1 MSESFAEIDYERTNM
16 RSHKTRFICA
26 LLSLALALAIS
37 EKASAQQFERPPMLP
52 AIVLAPATL
61 LSGNGFHVD
70 PQVQTDGLL
79 AHYSIQSDVG
89 TFPANSTEMLQIRVA
104 EIPAIVE
111 LTNTS
116 KTGIFA
122 KSIATNAVRPV
133 QAAGQMVMHPVD
145 TVKGLPE
152 GVGRFFG
159 RLGLGAQKI
168 QEAATEPQ
176 GAPAGEKAGQ
186 VAVTTGRAT
195 RDVFGYEQERRE
207 LAKNLHVD
215 PYTTN
220 PVLSKQLDD
229 FALVAFRA
237 HVGVTTT
244 MAVFIPGSI
253 AITATRIVSQ
263 WVWDTPKADL
273 IVRNENS
280 LEAMGVRA
288 TQIRVFANN
297 PQFPLSVQTA
307 FVANLSRLKGV
318 PGQAEA
324 VGLASTAQSEEQA
337 RFLTDAVGML
347 VRYNDTQVPL
357 ARLLVRKAIVGQ
369 DRNGT
374 IVAEAPVDY
383 VSWTPDVSY
392 FAHRADFQGHQ
403 RKLWV
408 TGQLSPLAKRNF
420 VSLGWI
426 VNEHVDPIP
435 DALNDSHQ

>member
-1 MSESFAEIDYERTNM
+1 M
-16 RSHKTRFICA
+16 RREGHWFRYS
-26 LLSLALALAIS
+26 LSSVMLAFAIS
-37 EKASAQQFERPPMLP
+37 GSAIAEPFERPPTLP
-52 AIVLAPATL
+52 ASILASSTL
-61 LSGNGFHVD
+61 LSGSGFHVD
-70 PQVQTDGLL
+70 PQVPTDGLL
-79 AHYSIQSDVG
+79 AQYTIQSDVG
-89 TFPANSTEMLQIRVA
+89 TFHANSTEMLKVRVA

-133 QAAGQMVMHPVD
+133 QAAGQMVMHPID

-159 RLGLGAQKI
+159 RLGLGAKKI
-168 QEAATEPQ
+168 QEAATEPE

-244 MAVFIPGSI
+244 MAVFIPGSM

-273 IVRNENS
+273 IVRNQTS
-280 LEAMGVRA
+280 LEAMGVPDS
-288 TQIRVFANN
+288 QIRIFTNN

-307 FVANLSRLKGV
+307 FVANLSRLRGV
-318 PGQAEA
+318 PGQVETVTLAGTAE
-324 VGLASTAQSEEQA
+324 SEEQA

-369 DRNGT
+369 DRNGA

-392 FAHRADFQGHQ
+392 FARRRDFQGHQ

-420 VSLGWI
+420 ALLGWS
-426 VNEHVDPIP
+426 VNEHADPIP
-435 DALNDSHQ
+435 DAVNDSHE